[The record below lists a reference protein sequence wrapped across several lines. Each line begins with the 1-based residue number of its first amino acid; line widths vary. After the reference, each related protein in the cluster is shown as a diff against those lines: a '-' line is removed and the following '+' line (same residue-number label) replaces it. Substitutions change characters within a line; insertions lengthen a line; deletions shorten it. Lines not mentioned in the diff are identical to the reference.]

1 MRLYKTA
8 IEDILNRTISA
19 FTEDDEEKAL
29 AVEPLE
35 EVIDELNKDIKK
47 HHMKRLR
54 KGKCT
59 IELGLILSDIAT
71 NYERVADHCSNIAVC
86 LIQEQ
91 DTALEAHSYVN
102 ERKEEDLSFEKQVRE
117 LEEKYSF
124 GKVDRKRLE

>member
-19 FTEDDEEKAL
+19 FTEDNEKKAL